1 MDDKK
6 LNELESKDEGLSQD
20 NSVDESKASKEL
32 NEEEILDVATES
44 DIGEDSVVNN
54 TEKQVEQKDEVLE
67 EVTVDPMTSEVIEE
81 PKDDTDLPE
90 NKVDEEKEPTKE
102 FQIVNNVE
110 PQKNIEP
117 ETEEVSK
124 KKSKKK
130 LIIIVSIAA
139 LLIIAT
145 VVVVVLLMN
154 KDKKKS
160 EDKPKEPEV
169 VEPTISDE
177 EAQQI
182 MNEYGNKLAIFVRE
196 HIAKGYDVA
205 TIKQDAV
212 TSLVEGYTV
221 SCEVFSI
228 ENNGNIK
235 LDKCKVNNSDAKFS
249 YEKTYSAKPD
259 SNYLILSKN
268 GVLTFYYDGWYA
280 TSEEEFVE
288 EEYEIEYYDKH
299 VLKCEETSCV
309 LDKIFADHVIVKEQ
323 SGKSNV
329 YRLKDNKKIYTAL
342 AGYELNFLGQYDKE
356 YNEQVL
362 GVIIRNPE
370 GQEALYSITKN
381 EIVIDYGV
389 YTYDWDNG
397 ALCYHSCDTNIVENF
412 IRVHKGN
419 LTGLISASTFE
430 EVLEP
435 GDYKNLTAGKKYVF
449 IQESGYKGIMK
460 YNEQTKKVEMLI
472 KPNKYTDIEVDGDYI
487 YVENTDKYGEKK
499 YGVYDGNTGEQL
511 LNGKYYDA
519 VIANSADGGRV
530 FVLDGNIL
538 KLLDLTGKM
547 ITKVYEFSSEV
558 YPSDDILTY
567 GSGSYKDEEDEIS
580 FYLKLVNHEYNP
592 DANAEYELCYNEC
605 KIEHE
610 DGDCDLECEHLYDY
624 EATLDCVEYNYYL
637 STGKLEKY
645 PIECEGGYAKPVLY
659 LYPKLTSI
667 IRVTFENAD
676 KLTTTY
682 PKYNNGWTVLA
693 NTNGDLYDENGKYY
707 YALYWEEDSNHKV
720 DFSEGFYVT
729 KNNAIEFLEESLT
742 KMGFNDRERNE
753 FIMYWLP
760 ILEKNEKSL
769 VYFELT
775 EERDSYSKINI
786 NPQPD
791 SLLRVAIH
799 VKKVDS
805 YTPIKEQHLPRFERN
820 GFVAVEWGGV
830 LY

>member
-1 MDDKK
+1 MEEK
-6 LNELESKDEGLSQD
+6 NKDEL
-20 NSVDESKASKEL
+20 V
-32 NEEEILDVATES
+32 EEPKSNDT
-44 DIGEDSVVNN
+44 
-54 TEKQVEQKDEVLE
+54 E
-67 EVTVDPMTSEVIEE
+67 EVTPVLEKDDEDVVIEE
-81 PKDDTDLPE
+81 KDSVSTDSNITETPAVEEHQETVVEEVKEEVKPE
-90 NKVDEEKEPTKE
+90 TTITVDEDKEPTKE
-102 FQIVNNVE
+102 FEIVNNVE

-117 ETEEVSK
+117 AKEEVPK

-130 LIIIVSIAA
+130 IIIILSIIA
-139 LLIIAT
+139 LLAIVA

-154 KDKKKS
+154 KDEKKP

-169 VEPTISDE
+169 VEPIISDE

-221 SCEVFSI
+221 SCEEFTL

-259 SNYLILSKN
+259 SNYLISSKN

-280 TSEEEFVE
+280 TSEEEFIE

-299 VLKCEETSCV
+299 VIKCEETSCV
-309 LDKIFADHVIVKEQ
+309 LDKIFVDYVIVKEQ

-329 YRLKDNKKIYTAL
+329 YHLKNNKKIYTAL

-362 GVIIRNPE
+362 GIIIRNPE
-370 GQEALYSITKN
+370 GQEALYSMAKN
-381 EIVIDYGV
+381 EIVVEYGI

-397 ALCYHSCDTNIVENF
+397 DFCYHSCDTNIVETF

-419 LTGLISASTFE
+419 LTGLINASTFE

-435 GDYKNLTAGKKYVF
+435 GDYKKLTAGKKYVF
-449 IQESGYKGIMK
+449 IQENGYKGIMK

-472 KPNKYTDIEVDGDYI
+472 KPNKYVDIEIAEDYI
-487 YVENTDKYGEKK
+487 YVENEGK
-499 YGVYDGNTGEQL
+499 YGVYDGNTGKQL

-519 VIANSADGGRV
+519 VVVDSIDGGRA

-538 KLLDLTGKM
+538 KILDFNGKM
-547 ITKVYEFSSEV
+547 ITKIGEVPEDV
-558 YPSDDILTY
+558 YPSNDILSY
-567 GSGSYKDEEDEIS
+567 GSGSYEDEEEGVAL
-580 FYLKLVNHEYNP
+580 YLKLTNDEYDPNANDEY
-592 DANAEYELCYNEC
+592 DACYEACET
-605 KIEHE
+605 E
-610 DGDCDLECEHLYDY
+610 DSDEDCDLKCDHLFSENAY
-624 EATLDCVEYNYYL
+624 ADCVEYTYYI
-637 STGKLEKY
+637 SSNRLEKF
-645 PIECEGGYAKPVLY
+645 PLECEGGYAKPVLY
-659 LYPKLTSI
+659 LYPKLPTI
-667 IRVTFENAD
+667 VNVTFDNAER
-676 KLTTTY
+676 LTTTY
-682 PKYNNGWTVLA
+682 PKYDNGWTVLA
-693 NTNGDLYDENGKYY
+693 QPNGDLLDMTGKYY
-707 YALYWEEDSNHKV
+707 YALYWEEDSNHRV
-720 DFSEGFYVT
+720 DFNEGFYVT
-729 KNNAIEFLEESLT
+729 KNNAIEFLEEKLT
-742 KMGFNDRERNE
+742 KLGFNDKERNE

-775 EERDSYSKINI
+775 EERDVYSKINI
-786 NPQPD
+786 SPKPD

-799 VKKVDS
+799 IKKVDS
-805 YTPIKEQHLPRFERN
+805 YTPIKEQRLPRFERK

>member
-1 MDDKK
+1 MEDKNK
-6 LNELESKDEGLSQD
+6 EELVEESKS
-20 NSVDESKASKEL
+20 N
-32 NEEEILDVATES
+32 DV
-44 DIGEDSVVNN
+44 
-54 TEKQVEQKDEVLE
+54 E
-67 EVTVDPMTSEVIEE
+67 EVTPVSEKSDEDVIVEE
-81 PKDDTDLPE
+81 KDDASADSNITETPVAEEHQETIVEEKKEEVNSE
-90 NKVDEEKEPTKE
+90 NTVAEDEDKEPTKE
-102 FQIVNNVE
+102 FEIVNNME

-117 ETEEVSK
+117 EKEEIPK

-130 LIIIVSIAA
+130 LIVILSILA
-139 LLIIAT
+139 LLIVAA

-154 KDKKKS
+154 EDDKKS
-160 EDKPKEPEV
+160 NDKPKEPEV
-169 VEPTISDE
+169 VEPTISEE

-205 TIKQDAV
+205 TIKQEAV
-212 TSLVEGYTV
+212 TSLVEGYSV
-221 SCEVFSI
+221 NCEDFML
-228 ENNGNIK
+228 ENNGSVK
-235 LDKCKVNNSDAKFS
+235 LNKCKVNNSEAKYS

-280 TSEEEFVE
+280 ISEEEFVE
-288 EEYEIEYYDKH
+288 EKYEIEYYDKH
-299 VLKCEETSCV
+299 VIKCEETSCV
-309 LDKIFADHVIVKEQ
+309 LDKIFADYVIVKEQ

-329 YRLKDNKKIYTAL
+329 YYLKDNKKIYTSL

-362 GVIIRNPE
+362 GIIIRNPE
-370 GQEALYSITKN
+370 AQEALYSIGKK

-389 YTYDWDNG
+389 YTYDWENG
-397 ALCYHSCDTNIVENF
+397 DLCYYSCDTNIVENF

-435 GDYKNLTAGKKYVF
+435 GDYKKLNAGKKYVF

-472 KPNKYTDIEVDGDYI
+472 KPNKYVDIEISEDYI
-487 YVENTDKYGEKK
+487 YVENEGK
-499 YGVYDGNTGEQL
+499 YGVYDGNTGKQL

-519 VIANSADGGRV
+519 VIVDSVDGGIA

-538 KLLDLTGKM
+538 KLLDLNGKM
-547 ITKVYEFSSEV
+547 LTKIGEV
-558 YPSDDILTY
+558 PEDIYPSDDILSY
-567 GSGSYKDEEDEIS
+567 GSGRYEVDEDDIAL
-580 FYLKLVNHEYNP
+580 YLKLTNDEYDP
-592 DANAEYELCYNEC
+592 DANDEYDACYKACEAENNE
-605 KIEHE
+605 E
-610 DGDCDLECEHLYDY
+610 DCDLKCEHLFSENAY
-624 EATLDCVEYNYYL
+624 ADCIEYAYYL
-637 STGKLEKY
+637 SANRLEKN
-645 PIECEGGYAKPVLY
+645 PVECEGGYAKPVLY
-659 LYPKLTSI
+659 LYPKLPTI
-667 IRVTFENAD
+667 VNITFDKAEN
-676 KLTTTY
+676 LTTTY
-682 PKYNNGWTVLA
+682 PKYDNGWTVLA
-693 NTNGDLYDENGKYY
+693 KSNGDLLDMLGKYY
-707 YALYWEEDSNHKV
+707 YALYWEEDSNHRV
-720 DFSEGFYVT
+720 DFTEGFYVT
-729 KNNAIEFLEESLT
+729 KNNSIEFLEEKLT
-742 KMGFNDRERNE
+742 KLGFNDKERNE

-775 EERDSYSKINI
+775 EEREVYSKINI
-786 NPQPD
+786 NPKPD

-805 YTPIKEQHLPRFERN
+805 YTPIKEQHLPRFERK